1 MYYKCHDC
9 DEYFEDDEMETKH
22 ICLENEYGVGGMFE
36 SKHYSDVGCCP
47 HCRSIEIE
55 EVSDWE
61 MVDEIE
67 DLRCEINRLKK
78 IIKELKNDKC
88 N

>member
-9 DEYFEDDEMETKH
+9 KEFFEDDEMETKT
-22 ICLENEYGVGGMFE
+22 ICLENEYGVGSLFQ

-47 HCRSIEIE
+47 HCGSIEIDE
-55 EVSDWE
+55 QHDYDL
-61 MVDEIE
+61 MDEIE
-67 DLRCEINRLKK
+67 DLKDEIERLNK
-78 IIKELKNDKC
+78 IIRELKNGKR